1 MLDFLF
7 LTQAAAKIMIKKK
20 KVTFLDIF
28 KEVMIS
34 VKVLFVWSTAHLLTG
49 SIGSSMV

>member
-1 MLDFLF
+1 MLNFLF

-28 KEVMIS
+28 KEVMIY
-34 VKVLFVWSTAHLLTG
+34 VNVLFVWSTARLLTRSTG
-49 SIGSSMV
+49 NSMG